1 MTESAIST
9 LKNHLPEMVH
19 LAEAG
24 QDIHITRHGK
34 PVAVMVSLE
43 RYQQAFA
50 AGKGIFSSGQRWRA
64 QYPDAEGFTDR
75 DEEQLR
81 ARTRKPFSKKDS
93 VWE

>member
-19 LAEAG
+19 LVESG
-24 QDIHITRHGK
+24 EDVHITRHGK

-43 RYQQAFA
+43 RYTQAFT
-50 AGKGIFSSGQRWRA
+50 AGKGIFSSGLRWREKF
-64 QYPDAEGFTDR
+64 PDAEGFTDEDIER
-75 DEEQLR
+75 MYQ
-81 ARTRKPFSKKDS
+81 RTREPFPKKES

>member
-19 LAEAG
+19 LAESG
-24 QDIHITRHGK
+24 QDVHITRHGK

-43 RYQQAFA
+43 RYTQAFT
-50 AGKGIFSSGQRWRA
+50 AGKGIFSSGLRWRDKH
-64 QYPDAEGFTDR
+64 PGAEGFS
-75 DEEQLR
+75 DEDIKQMHR
-81 ARTRKPFSKKDS
+81 NTRQPFPESDS